1 MGHSL
6 GQFWTSQGIPYP
18 VWKLGGSLCVVFQFT
33 LYQRSVLLLGHWA
46 GIHLVWSVG
55 LRLPLCSLLIGGQA
69 SYQLSDKGPL
79 GLHCQLCSGCGS
91 SRSGHLPSVAHV
103 MKTTREVV
111 STRNSKCREGA
122 GLYRC
127 SVVSPPASLPPSCL
141 SKGGILGLFAGF
153 QATPWPQTLYL
164 KSLQAPR
171 TRGASPFS
179 MGGDSPGAHLFYTTN
194 KLLCSDFQLCFSE
207 VKGSIFKFR
216 TLVSLQAWLSHR
228 CVS

>member
-1 MGHSL
+1 MGRSL

-18 VWKLGGSLCVVFQFT
+18 VWQLGGSLCVVVQFT

-46 GIHLVWSVG
+46 GIHLVWPIG

-103 MKTTREVV
+103 MKATREVV
-111 STRNSKCREGA
+111 STRNSKCKEGA

-127 SVVSPPASLPPSCL
+127 SVVSPPASLLSEQGWHPGSLCWIPGNILAPNTVSQISPSSSNQRVFPL
-141 SKGGILGLFAGF
+141 FHGRGL
-153 QATPWPQTLYL
+153 PWGTSVLYH
-164 KSLQAPR
+164 K
-171 TRGASPFS
+171 
-179 MGGDSPGAHLFYTTN
+179 
-194 KLLCSDFQLCFSE
+194 
-207 VKGSIFKFR
+207 
-216 TLVSLQAWLSHR
+216 
-228 CVS
+228 